1 MRQKKAKEQLIA
13 IITLCSVF
21 IFFIYLKVNPEI
33 SSTSLSTEEVEINEI
48 VEENI
53 AQLEIDNNTIENDEF
68 TINIEEVQ
76 PTESIIDY
84 TESELKRAKSYLN
97 RSWKPDHTINLAAW
111 EYVSRDSVPQEIK
124 NNLDIEENQV
134 VNAIK

>member
-68 TINIEEVQ
+68 TINI
-76 PTESIIDY
+76 
-84 TESELKRAKSYLN
+84 
-97 RSWKPDHTINLAAW
+97 SWG
-111 EYVSRDSVPQEIK
+111 
-124 NNLDIEENQV
+124 
-134 VNAIK
+134 